1 MLKLV
6 YIYPFTTISD
16 HISSPLKCEII
27 MGIWLMNCALLLF
40 IHGICSFII
49 FDASLNN
56 KFCFL
61 CVWYVFT
68 KLFLIVS
75 INL

>member
-1 MLKLV
+1 MVIVFIIKTYKEVLKV
-6 YIYPFTTISD
+6 VCIYPLTVVSDYISG
-16 HISSPLKCEII
+16 PLKCEIT
-27 MGIWLMNCALLLF
+27 MGLWLMNCALLLF

-61 CVWYVFT
+61 CV
-68 KLFLIVS
+68 
-75 INL
+75 